1 MYAPF
6 MPTSEGRKRLEPRT
20 TRGSWKF
27 QTWAACGQAGIS
39 ALLALNKLASSGGWD
54 PVSFW
59 LFTAWFILSVI
70 QLLYLLRVRRNDAP
84 FWDEDEARQADW
96 ERRGRRL

>member
-1 MYAPF
+1 M
-6 MPTSEGRKRLEPRT
+6 
-20 TRGSWKF
+20 
-27 QTWAACGQAGIS
+27 IS
-39 ALLALNKLASSGGWD
+39 ALLALNKLASSGGLD

-84 FWDEDEARQADW
+84 FWDEDEARRADW
-96 ERRGRRL
+96 DRRGQRL